1 MLRGQKGLGHIL
13 SGTDAGSG
21 GASPKAVCRIIN
33 TINILLVKVD
43 ANESKSGRSQSA
55 DIGSNFVGN
64 LINDIIIIFY
74 CCINT
79 VCMLES

>member
-33 TINILLVKVD
+33 TIIILLVKVD
-43 ANESKSGRSQSA
+43 AMSLNQGGPKARISEAISLV
-55 DIGSNFVGN
+55 I
-64 LINDIIIIFY
+64 
-74 CCINT
+74 
-79 VCMLES
+79 